1 MPGINTTRSEAFER
15 SDLLSVLSY
24 EVSLDLTTAVDTFY
38 AKTEVRF
45 LSNQVGAKTFIDV
58 VAKELISAT
67 LNGRNLDT
75 SSFDGETLFLDQLEV
90 ENFLTIEALAKY
102 TNTGEGLHKLTDP
115 ADGEVY
121 LYTQFETADARR
133 MYACFDQPDL
143 NATFD
148 LDVIAPSHW
157 QVISNQAATLI
168 NPTGD
173 NQHWHFDK
181 TPRIPTYISAL
192 VAGPYIRRDDVYQS
206 SQKRIPLGIY
216 CRKSLEP
223 HLDAEEIFH
232 LTKIGRAH
240 V

>member
-1 MPGINTTRSEAFER
+1 MGKGDQRKGLLVFENEFQPYRKPTRPQWASICLDSRMPGINTTRSEAFER
-15 SDLLSVLSY
+15 STLLSVLSY

-75 SSFDGETLFLDQLEV
+75 SAFDGETLFLDQLEV

-102 TNTGEGLHKLTDP
+102 TNTGEGLHKFTDP

-143 NATFD
+143 KATFD

-173 NQHWHFDK
+173 NQLRQ
-181 TPRIPTYISAL
+181 PMR
-192 VAGPYIRRDDVYQS
+192 S
-206 SQKRIPLGIY
+206 S
-216 CRKSLEP
+216 
-223 HLDAEEIFH
+223 
-232 LTKIGRAH
+232 
-240 V
+240 